1 MKLRTSKIFALLM
14 GGKRSLMA
22 KTRQQL
28 DNELRTAMIANL
40 TNVLAEQGEEV
51 LRVSSTEIA
60 IPTTDSE
67 GGDTYVIIEIR
78 VPKGAKIDGGY
89 AGYNGHELAVEY
101 AEDVA
106 RKEKEKAEAAKNKKA
121 KAKKSPKEEKEGE
134 GE

>member
-106 RKEKEKAEAAKNKKA
+106 RKEKEKAEAAKNKKS
-121 KAKKSPKEEKEGE
+121 KTKKSPKEEKEGE

>member
-1 MKLRTSKIFALLM
+1 M

-28 DNELRTAMIANL
+28 DNELRTSMIANL

-51 LRVSSTEIA
+51 LRVGSTEIA

-67 GGDTYVIIEIR
+67 GGDTYVVLEIK
-78 VPKGAKIDGGY
+78 VPKGAKIEGGY

-101 AEDVA
+101 AEEVA
-106 RKEKEKAEAAKNKKA
+106 RKEKEKAEAAKNKKS
-121 KAKKSPKEEKEGE
+121 KAKKSSKEEKEEE